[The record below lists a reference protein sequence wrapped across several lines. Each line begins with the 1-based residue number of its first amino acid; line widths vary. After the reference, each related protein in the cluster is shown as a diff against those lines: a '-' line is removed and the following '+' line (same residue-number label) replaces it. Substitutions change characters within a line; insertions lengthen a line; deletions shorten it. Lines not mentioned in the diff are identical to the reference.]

1 MRDITVMIYYI
12 AKLLIELIEEQ
23 NKNKHKKNRHSRPKH

>member
-12 AKLLIELIEEQ
+12 AKLLIELIELKTGVQ
-23 NKNKHKKNRHSRPKH
+23 SPSSTQ